1 MGAKKTKRAKKKTN
15 RDSNPNFTERDFAN
29 ICTYIEDE
37 VNYNHLFGKNTKTS
51 IGEKLMTRTAAYELF
66 AGYLNSLN
74 PGLELNGRHCA
85 QRFSTYKKKYVMTRD
100 WARQT
105 GAGLNE
111 DELGMTMS
119 QKLDMMCPC
128 FKRMDQIFGNKPNI
142 ESLNEFDSALPATI
156 IDVSDSDKESD
167 PNTSNHTDSG
177 LSAYELQEKKENK
190 RKIHKRQTQPKAGH
204 AGKLVA
210 PLQMAGTSKRAQ
222 GNMREIYE
230 KEAHEEN
237 DQRMRFFGDF
247 VTAQSKQWATDA
259 NYQKEAQERDYTLQ
273 RAQFARQLRLDE
285 EARLRMKTQSD
296 RDYDLEKLKLD
307 QQLVIERERI
317 AAEACVKEKE
327 AKLVMACEL
336 MLSGKSHEEIAIL
349 MKLV

>member
-1 MGAKKTKRAKKKTN
+1 
-15 RDSNPNFTERDFAN
+15 
-29 ICTYIEDE
+29 
-37 VNYNHLFGKNTKTS
+37 
-51 IGEKLMTRTAAYELF
+51 
-66 AGYLNSLN
+66 
-74 PGLELNGRHCA
+74 
-85 QRFSTYKKKYVMTRD
+85 
-100 WARQT
+100 
-105 GAGLNE
+105 
-111 DELGMTMS
+111 
-119 QKLDMMCPC
+119 
-128 FKRMDQIFGNKPNI
+128 MDQIFGNKPNI

-156 IDVSDSDKESD
+156 IDVSDSEKESD

-177 LSAYELQEKKENK
+177 LSAYELQEKKEKK
-190 RKIHKRQTQPKAGH
+190 RKIHDGKSQPKAGL

-230 KEAHEEN
+230 KEAREEN

-259 NYQKEAQERDYTLQ
+259 NYQKEARERDYTLQ

-285 EARLRMKTQSD
+285 EACSRMKTQSD

-327 AKLVMACEL
+327 AKLVMAREL